1 MGSQTYY
8 TSSHTLSIAFYKEK
22 FKMQEIS
29 TAVESIVRNIKTFK
43 EYDEHIYH
51 NAHLLLHIY
60 SDVVWQAK
68 ENFDDLEMECLR
80 AYNQSVFSALDVL
93 SDFTPDCE
101 IEYFSNQM
109 NSMEITKA
117 MVNIINDAL
126 LKVKLY
132 PRKGELYFDI
142 INKCY
147 LVKYKY
153 SENELLDSLQISR
166 TSFYR
171 HKKSAVNLFGVTLW
185 GFILPSLKKRFNGG
199 TKLEPN

>member
-1 MGSQTYY
+1 
-8 TSSHTLSIAFYKEK
+8 
-22 FKMQEIS
+22 
-29 TAVESIVRNIKTFK
+29 
-43 EYDEHIYH
+43 
-51 NAHLLLHIY
+51 
-60 SDVVWQAK
+60 
-68 ENFDDLEMECLR
+68 
-80 AYNQSVFSALDVL
+80 
-93 SDFTPDCE
+93 
-101 IEYFSNQM
+101 
-109 NSMEITKA
+109 MEITKA